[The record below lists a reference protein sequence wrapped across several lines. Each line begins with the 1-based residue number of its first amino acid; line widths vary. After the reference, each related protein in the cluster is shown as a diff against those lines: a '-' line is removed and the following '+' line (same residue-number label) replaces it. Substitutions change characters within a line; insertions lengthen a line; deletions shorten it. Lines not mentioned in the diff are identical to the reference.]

1 MKRTALGQA
10 ARCLGLSFV
19 LTVSAPACSGTST
32 RAVRT
37 TGTSSPRFATSG
49 VAPVSGFA
57 ARQDPAV
64 AWTGRNL
71 FVFGGYR
78 SVGATSDGRDLLRDG
93 AVIDVESGNADGVPS
108 APFAGPLLSPAAAR
122 SGDSVVVAGI
132 ECSDYRAEQ
141 DSDAYSCAKDSGR
154 FALATFDPVARRW
167 STVARLPSLDALRS
181 TPTWARGR
189 TDPGFWISQV
199 LGTESGQ
206 TMIAATYGNANEFWV
221 HPPGTATLTQLPDPS
236 GASDA
241 CVAGTRVVVMT
252 AHAASGPGTEAS
264 LRVLDL
270 AEPDAT
276 WSDTSTTA
284 LGVGFAPQLA
294 CLGTRVMLT
303 NRYGIAGNDGRIF
316 DLAAQTWNDVAA
328 PPPNQVTSAD
338 GRTFFPPFYSSSEQR
353 LWTGAELLEL
363 TDFANPV
370 SSTLP
375 PGRAYNPATNSWRPL
390 PPLPTRLALPQWAG
404 SAVVGYTTDGAR
416 HVAVHYL
423 PT

>member
-10 ARCLGLSFV
+10 ARGLGLSFV
-19 LTVSAPACSGTST
+19 LAVGAPACSDTST

-49 VAPVSGFA
+49 VVPVSGLA
-57 ARQDPAV
+57 ARQASAV
-64 AWTGRNL
+64 AWTGRDL

-78 SVGATSDGRDLLRDG
+78 SVGATDRRDLLRDG
-93 AVIDVESGNADGVPS
+93 AVIDVESGDAAGIRS
-108 APFAGPLLSPAAAR
+108 APFAGPLLFPAAAR
-122 SGDSVVVAGI
+122 SGASVVVAGI
-132 ECSDYRAEQ
+132 ECSDYRGEQ
-141 DSDAYSCAKDSGR
+141 DSDSYSCAKGSGR
-154 FALATFDPVARRW
+154 FALATVDPVARRW

-181 TPTWARGR
+181 TPIWARGR
-189 TDPGFWISQV
+189 TVPGSWISQV

-206 TMIAATYGNANEFWV
+206 TVIAVKHGDATGFWV
-221 HPPGTATLTQLPDPS
+221 HPPGAATLTQLPDPS
-236 GASDA
+236 ATSDA
-241 CVAGTRVVVMT
+241 CVSGDRVVVTT
-252 AHAASGPGTEAS
+252 AHTGSGPGTEAS

-270 AEPDAT
+270 TEPDAT
-276 WSDTSTTA
+276 WSDTSPTA

-303 NRYGIAGNDGRIF
+303 SRYGITGADGRIF
-316 DLAAQTWNDVAA
+316 DLATQTWNDVAT

-338 GRTFFPPFYSSSEQR
+338 GRTFSPPFYSSSEQR

-390 PPLPTRLALPQWAG
+390 PPLPTPLASPQWAG
-404 SAVVGYTTDGAR
+404 SAVVGYTTDDAR
-416 HVAVHYL
+416 PVAVHYL
-423 PT
+423 PN